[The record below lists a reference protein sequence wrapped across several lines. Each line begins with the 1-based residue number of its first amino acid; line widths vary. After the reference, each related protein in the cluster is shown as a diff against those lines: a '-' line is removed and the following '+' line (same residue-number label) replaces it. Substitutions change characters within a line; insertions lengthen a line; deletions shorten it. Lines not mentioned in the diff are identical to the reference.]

1 MKISEKIYSHLP
13 VFLQHAAC
21 TLKGFIIN
29 HRRYDSEFFRFLNDY
44 ENNAV
49 DAEKELHIFMRG
61 ISGMDYYIRLFA
73 KHGVDISFR
82 NVYAEIAKLPVLSK
96 EEVKKNTAAFI
107 NPAFKGKT
115 ITAHTSGT
123 TGGGLVFPE
132 AEEAEH
138 KQWAVWWRYRRRHG
152 IDFNTWCGWFGG
164 KQIIFG
170 RAEPPLYRINRAARQ
185 IMFSAY
191 HLCEETAEHYYS
203 VIRNRKLEWLHG
215 YPSQLSILS
224 SLCLRR
230 GLVPVDCVR
239 IITFGSENLEDWQ
252 KNRIKEMFPRAVLRQ
267 HYGLS
272 EMAANISEDRNGMLV
287 PDNDFAYMEFL
298 PLDGSP
304 DICRIIGTNFS
315 NPAFPLVRYD
325 TGDTVSVEW
334 QDGKPLIKKFDGR
347 KEDFLRLPDRRII
360 GRLGQIFLKL
370 PEVAEA
376 QLVQKTEHDIEVNIV
391 KMPSYTDETEKKLA
405 AMLNERFDGELDIK
419 IKYCDKIARTASGKL
434 RMVVS
439 EINAFDGKRK

>member
-61 ISGMDYYIRLFA
+61 ISGMDYYSRLFA

-170 RAEPPLYRINRAARQ
+170 RAEAS
-185 IMFSAY
+185 FSM
-191 HLCEETAEHYYS
+191 
-203 VIRNRKLEWLHG
+203 K
-215 YPSQLSILS
+215 
-224 SLCLRR
+224 
-230 GLVPVDCVR
+230 
-239 IITFGSENLEDWQ
+239 
-252 KNRIKEMFPRAVLRQ
+252 
-267 HYGLS
+267 
-272 EMAANISEDRNGMLV
+272 
-287 PDNDFAYMEFL
+287 
-298 PLDGSP
+298 
-304 DICRIIGTNFS
+304 
-315 NPAFPLVRYD
+315 
-325 TGDTVSVEW
+325 
-334 QDGKPLIKKFDGR
+334 
-347 KEDFLRLPDRRII
+347 
-360 GRLGQIFLKL
+360 
-370 PEVAEA
+370 A
-376 QLVQKTEHDIEVNIV
+376 Q
-391 KMPSYTDETEKKLA
+391 
-405 AMLNERFDGELDIK
+405 
-419 IKYCDKIARTASGKL
+419 
-434 RMVVS
+434 
-439 EINAFDGKRK
+439 